1 MTTSQENNS
10 LNTDDRLKGIAY
22 QFLKLYERWAE
33 DRQVFNKNMAAFEEM
48 LKIFINQIKEFEK
61 LESRANNQILI
72 SAEKAAKHVCAE
84 IGTMVGNSIT
94 REVDSSTIELKKSVN
109 EAISLLKNY
118 QAEGKSGLFWGISAI
133 IASSILTSL
142 FLVWLLIPAPKL
154 PLTDDQLNT
163 YYNGHFFGEFWPKLS
178 KKEQKQL
185 TDLANQSAVSRTAA
199 TTDTTNSENATDN
212 SSQ

>member
-1 MTTSQENNS
+1 MSTTQENNS

-33 DRQVFNKNMAAFEEM
+33 DRQVFNKNMAAFEEI

-61 LESRANNQILI
+61 LEGRANNQILI

-109 EAISLLKNY
+109 ETILLLKNY
-118 QAEGKSGLFWGISAI
+118 QTEVKSGLFWGISAT

-185 TDLANQSAVSRTAA
+185 TDLANKPTISQTN
-199 TTDTTNSENATDN
+199 TTDTNSNNSTDD
-212 SSQ
+212 SGQQ